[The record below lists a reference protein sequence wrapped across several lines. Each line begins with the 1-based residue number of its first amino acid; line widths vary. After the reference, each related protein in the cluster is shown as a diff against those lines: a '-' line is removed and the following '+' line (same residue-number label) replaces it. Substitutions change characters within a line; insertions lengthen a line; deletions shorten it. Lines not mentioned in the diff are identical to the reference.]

1 MFGWRHQAQAIAKVF
16 DALPAVDR
24 SQCAILALNYG
35 EASAVDYFGPAYQLP
50 PAISGHNQYGLW
62 GPRSYTGDVVIT
74 IGYTE
79 NQLRNIFGEVTLA
92 ARISP
97 PYAIPEESNLP
108 IYICRKP
115 RAPLPQMWPRL
126 RWLG

>member
-1 MFGWRHQAQAIAKVF
+1 MKYARGRVSESGRLS
-16 DALPAVDR
+16 LPAEFRKAVG
-24 SQCAILALNYG
+24 LARGGN
-35 EASAVDYFGPAYQLP
+35 
-50 PAISGHNQYGLW
+50 
-62 GPRSYTGDVVIT
+62 VVIT

-79 NQLRNIFGEVTLA
+79 NQLRSIFGEVTLA

-115 RAPLPQMWPRL
+115 KAPLPQMWPRL